1 MSISLSIQ
9 NRIEE
14 KKRLL
19 FNYFFFPS
27 RSIVPSSASTRGGI
41 ARETVHARRFKWTL
55 FIRSPCTEVRERT
68 DGGRGCEE
76 RKERGAAKRR
86 RERKEKKR
94 RESWLVL
101 ERDKGTDGEEERERE
116 GEHQPYGLIQ
126 QRSPK
131 IINL

>member
-94 RESWLVL
+94 RESRGWCWRETKGRM
-101 ERDKGTDGEEERERE
+101 ERRSERERMSISRMD
-116 GEHQPYGLIQ
+116 LSSNVA
-126 QRSPK
+126 RK
-131 IINL
+131 